1 MNTHV
6 ANLTLSFLLKSQRNL
21 DAVTD
26 ARPHDAPN
34 GISDARALNISDT
47 EALGIANFG
56 HGLDAHRWAST
67 SIC

>member
-6 ANLTLSFLLKSQRNL
+6 ANFTLSFLLKSQRNL

-34 GISDARALNISDT
+34 GISDAKT
-47 EALGIANFG
+47 LGIANSSSVEHADFG
-56 HGLDAHRWAST
+56 HGFDAH
-67 SIC
+67 